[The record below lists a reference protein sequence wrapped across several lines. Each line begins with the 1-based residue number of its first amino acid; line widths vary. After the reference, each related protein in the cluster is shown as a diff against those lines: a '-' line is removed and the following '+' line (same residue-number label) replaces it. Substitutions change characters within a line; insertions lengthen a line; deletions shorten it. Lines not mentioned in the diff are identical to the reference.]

1 MEEIIKYI
9 KDKYKIDISKD
20 VELLKV
26 NLPYSGEEEGCKNL
40 KYCGGLYT
48 QCKKETVKDYCKVCQ
63 VEINKEGSK
72 YGTTHDRE
80 KYELGKYIAKTG
92 KQELDYAKYMKSHNY
107 SKEMVI
113 EAAKMRNQELPKNI
127 FEKKKESVNKRNVEV
142 SDTSSECSEP
152 VIEKQEENKEENK
165 VEKQE
170 ENKVEKQEENKEE
183 KKEEKKV
190 EKKEEKKGRGRP
202 KKEEKT
208 IEVKEEEEEEEEIHD
223 DSEDEIEVKRFSHK
237 GKSYLKDIN
246 NNKVYTEDGEEVGV
260 YDDDLD
266 EIV

>member
-9 KDKYKIDISKD
+9 NEKYKIDISKD

-48 QCKKETVKDYCKVCQ
+48 QCKKETGKEYCKVCQ

-72 YGTTHDRE
+72 YGTTYDRE
-80 KYELGKYIAKTG
+80 KFELGKYIAKTG
-92 KQELDYAKYMKSHNY
+92 KQELDYGKYMKSHNY

-113 EAAKMRNQELPKNI
+113 EAAKMRKQELPKNI

-152 VIEKQEENKEENK
+152 VEK
-165 VEKQE
+165 
-170 ENKVEKQEENKEE
+170 KEE
-183 KKEEKKV
+183 KKEEKQEKQEEKQEKKEENKE

-208 IEVKEEEEEEEEIHD
+208 IEVKEEEEEKEIHD

-260 YDDDLD
+260 YDEDLD

>member
-1 MEEIIKYI
+1 MDEIIKYI
-9 KDKYKIDISKD
+9 KEKYKIDISKD

-48 QCKKETVKDYCKVCQ
+48 QCKKETVKEYCKVCQ

-72 YGTTHDRE
+72 YGTTYDRE
-80 KYELGKYIAKTG
+80 KCELGKYIAKTG

-107 SKEMVI
+107 SKELVI
-113 EAAKMRNQELPKNI
+113 EAAKMRKQELPKNI

-152 VIEKQEENKEENK
+152 VE
-165 VEKQE
+165 EKQE

-183 KKEEKKV
+183 NKEEKKVENKV

-208 IEVKEEEEEEEEIHD
+208 IEVKEEEEEEEIDD

-246 NNKVYTEDGEEVGV
+246 NNKVYTEDGEEMGV

>member
-9 KDKYKIDISKD
+9 NDKYKIDISKD

-26 NLPYSGEEEGCKNL
+26 NLPYCGEEEGCKNL

-48 QCKKETVKDYCKVCQ
+48 QCKKETGKEYCKVCQ

-92 KQELDYAKYMKSHNY
+92 KQELDYNKYMKSHNY

-113 EAAKMRNQELPKNI
+113 EAAKMRKLKLPENI

-152 VIEKQEENKEENK
+152 V
-165 VEKQE
+165 VEK
-170 ENKVEKQEENKEE
+170 KE
-183 KKEEKKV
+183 KKEEKQVK
-190 EKKEEKKGRGRP
+190 KKEEKKGRGRP

-208 IEVKEEEEEEEEIHD
+208 IEVKEEEEEEEIDD
-223 DSEDEIEVKRFSHK
+223 DSEDEIEVKRFIHK
-237 GKSYLKDIN
+237 GKNYLKDIN

-260 YDDDLD
+260 YDEDLD